1 MGKNRKLLDEY
12 RIPGYRPMARIK
24 GVFGD
29 PKARV
34 ITLRRTQKKQYAT
47 VAGQCIGV
55 ITTRKRGAYGIFHVE
70 MPGYIWNWKCG
81 GSNARGAGK

>member
-12 RIPGYRPMARIK
+12 RFPGFRPMAKIK

-34 ITLRRTQKKQYAT
+34 ITLRRTQKKRYAA
-47 VAGQCIGV
+47 VVELHIEV
-55 ITTRKRGAYGIFHVE
+55 ITTSRRDAHEICLAG
-70 MPGYIWNWKCG
+70 MLGYIWNWKCG
-81 GSNARGAGK
+81 ESIARGAGK

>member
-12 RIPGYRPMARIK
+12 RYPGFRPMAKIK

-34 ITLRRTQKKQYAT
+34 ITLRRSQKKRYAA
-47 VAGQCIGV
+47 VAVQCIEA
-55 ITTRKRGAYGIFHVE
+55 ITTRRRGAYGIMHAE
-70 MPGYIWNWKCG
+70 MPEYICKCKCG
-81 GSNARGAGK
+81 ESNARGVGR

>member
-12 RIPGYRPMARIK
+12 RFPGFRPMAKIK

-34 ITLRRTQKKQYAT
+34 ITLRRTQKKRYAA
-47 VAGQCIGV
+47 VAERHIEA
-55 ITTRKRGAYGIFHVE
+55 ITTRRPDVYEIYLAG
-70 MPGYIWNWKCG
+70 MLGYIWNWKCG
-81 GSNARGAGK
+81 ASNARGAGR

>member
-12 RIPGYRPMARIK
+12 RFPGFRPMAKIK

-34 ITLRRTQKKQYAT
+34 ITLRRTQKKQYAA
-47 VAGQCIGV
+47 VAVQCIEA
-55 ITTRKRGAYGIFHVE
+55 ITTRRREAYEICHAG
-70 MPGYIWNWKCG
+70 MPEYIWNWKCG
-81 GSNARGAGK
+81 ESNAGDAGR

>member
-12 RIPGYRPMARIK
+12 RFPGFRPMAKIK

-34 ITLRRTQKKQYAT
+34 ITLRRTQKKRYAA
-47 VAGQCIGV
+47 VAERHIEA
-55 ITTRKRGAYGIFHVE
+55 ITTRRRDAYEICLAG
-70 MPGYIWNWKCG
+70 MPEYIWKWKCG
-81 GSNARGAGK
+81 ESNARGAGK

>member
-12 RIPGYRPMARIK
+12 RLPGFYPMAKIK

-34 ITLRRTQKKQYAT
+34 ITLRRTQKKRYA
-47 VAGQCIGV
+47 VVVEWHIKA
-55 ITTRKRGAYGIFHVE
+55 ITTRRRGAYGIYHAE
-70 MPGYIWNWKCG
+70 MPEYIWNWKCG
-81 GSNARGAGK
+81 ESNARGAGR